1 MTVNKAILEFVD
13 REYLSRIQGSGT
25 FVSKMRKEG
34 SRSKEMSFN
43 DSLTQKGFKV
53 KTIVLEQKIVTPNRE
68 VAEALDIPLNEKVMY
83 FKRLRKVHEE
93 PVVIQEVYLKN
104 NVVEALMNIDFT
116 EQSLYASLKQYCGIR
131 DHSMP
136 NSGAYFIVP

>member
-53 KTIVLEQKIVTPNRE
+53 KTIVLEQKRSVRLQRYRE
-68 VAEALDIPLNEKVMY
+68 RPSSTA
-83 FKRLRKVHEE
+83 
-93 PVVIQEVYLKN
+93 
-104 NVVEALMNIDFT
+104 T
-116 EQSLYASLKQYCGIR
+116 ETRSQSGTKKSSRC
-131 DHSMP
+131 
-136 NSGAYFIVP
+136 